1 MGEDGDSVMDEKLE
15 SFSPG
20 EFLFGTLVGRKKFY
34 RAGVASSGGG
44 LKFLVPMIIGIG
56 YFLFQ
61 DKK

>member
-1 MGEDGDSVMDEKLE
+1 MDEKLE

-44 LKFLVPMIIGIG
+44 LKFLVPMIIRIG